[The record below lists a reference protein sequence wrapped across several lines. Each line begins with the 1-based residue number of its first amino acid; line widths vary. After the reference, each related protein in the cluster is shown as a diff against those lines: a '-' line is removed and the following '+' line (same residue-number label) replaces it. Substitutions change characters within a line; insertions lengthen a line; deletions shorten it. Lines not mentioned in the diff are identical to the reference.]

1 MSDVNVKTYSK
12 VMAIVA
18 VVLTVL
24 TAVSIVMRSGRGNGV
39 SSTPKVESVKSS
51 VSGMQDNNVTAQQV
65 TLPAT
70 KLDQKVKIK

>member
-1 MSDVNVKTYSK
+1 MNVKTYSK

-24 TAVSIVMRSGRGNGV
+24 TAVSIVMHSGRGNGV
-39 SSTPKVESVKSS
+39 SSAPKVESVKSS
-51 VSGMQDNNVTAQQV
+51 VSGTQANDVAAQKV

-70 KLDQKVKIK
+70 KVDQKVKIK